1 MAYYD
6 GSRYYHIWCN
16 VNEGIIDAAGTPVYP
31 SQWQF
36 ESSRVLESSLN
47 DLTLV
52 SSHWVLIN
60 NVPVA
65 IERYLFYQAGDA
77 FVTLVTSFKN
87 IGSAPTA
94 FAYIYGDEP
103 WVGDYGSSAGN
114 IGWLEDRII
123 LTEAGIDTSR
133 YTYAGMF
140 DYGNPLAGENSEF
153 YTKKANFIEWL
164 PESRPDIA
172 FFANQFVSYAPI
184 EKQVPLNS
192 KDSRVIALKWG
203 PKVLQPGK
211 SFAFTIIVGMADSD
225 PITGMPVKPNT
236 HLY

>member
-1 MAYYD
+1 
-6 GSRYYHIWCN
+6 
-16 VNEGIIDAAGTPVYP
+16 
-31 SQWQF
+31 
-36 ESSRVLESSLN
+36 
-47 DLTLV
+47 
-52 SSHWVLIN
+52 
-60 NVPVA
+60 
-65 IERYLFYQAGDA
+65 
-77 FVTLVTSFKN
+77 
-87 IGSAPTA
+87 
-94 FAYIYGDEP
+94 
-103 WVGDYGSSAGN
+103 
-114 IGWLEDRII
+114 
-123 LTEAGIDTSR
+123 
-133 YTYAGMF
+133 MF

-153 YTKKANFIEWL
+153 YTKKANFIEWQ

-211 SFAFTIIVGMADSD
+211 SFAFTITVGMADSD